1 MNYQNKKVDKPLD
14 IQTYKDSGNNSVQ
27 FFSPN
32 DKNNIDYIIIKLES
46 AKDSIDIAM
55 YTLTNFRLIDTIL
68 KCFNN
73 KVKIWIILDYNMT
86 QRYGWFLKELIM
98 NGIYIKT
105 NDNPKESMH
114 HKFAIVDNKFVFM
127 AH

>member
-32 DKNNIDYIIIKLES
+32 DNNNIDNIIIKLES

-73 KVKIWIILDYNMT
+73 KVKIRIILDYNMT
-86 QRYGWFLKELIM
+86 QRYG
-98 NGIYIKT
+98 
-105 NDNPKESMH
+105 
-114 HKFAIVDNKFVFM
+114 
-127 AH
+127 

>member
-32 DKNNIDYIIIKLES
+32 DNNNIDNIIIKLES

-55 YTLTNFRLIDTIL
+55 HTLINFRLIDTIL

-98 NGIYIKT
+98 NGIQY
-105 NDNPKESMH
+105 MR
-114 HKFAIVDNKFVFM
+114 KFIY
-127 AH
+127 HL

>member
-55 YTLTNFRLIDTIL
+55 HTLINFRLIDTIL

-73 KVKIWIILDYNMT
+73 KVKIRIILDYNMT

-98 NGIYIKT
+98 NGIYIKS